1 MDKIQQRPMKSH
13 MTMSASP
20 VVFIVLGL
28 WKVYFDSS
36 GEKLL
41 GEQMRATSGCHTQQS
56 SDKDT
61 H

>member
-1 MDKIQQRPMKSH
+1 MKSQI
-13 MTMSASP
+13 TVCASP
-20 VVFIVLGL
+20 VVFIVSGL

-41 GEQMRATSGCHTQQS
+41 GEQMRATSECHTQQS